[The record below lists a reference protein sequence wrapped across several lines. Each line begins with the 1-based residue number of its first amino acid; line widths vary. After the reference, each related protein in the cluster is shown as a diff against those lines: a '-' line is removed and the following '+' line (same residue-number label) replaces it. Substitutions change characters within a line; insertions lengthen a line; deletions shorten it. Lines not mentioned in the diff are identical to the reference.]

1 LFTKG
6 LWARLPSR
14 VYTYSFSL
22 YIHTPRGHGP
32 PKACADAA
40 SRPLA
45 LYGDTQGG
53 DSLHL
58 HHYFLAWSIS
68 LLAQFQHPLSVGLLA
83 VTAGIFVQG
92 IGVSPSVGIACLL
105 LFSFR
110 VRPGAVVSAIPVG
123 DQCI

>member
-1 LFTKG
+1 VL
-6 LWARLPSR
+6 
-14 VYTYSFSL
+14 
-22 YIHTPRGHGP
+22 TPLVSCGHVCGHP
-32 PKACADAA
+32 
-40 SRPLA
+40 
-45 LYGDTQGG
+45 QGG

-92 IGVSPSVGIACLL
+92 IGVSPSVGMVFLL

-110 VRPGAVVSAIPVG
+110 VRQGAVVSAIPVG
-123 DQCI
+123 DSASEHLNTFRTRPEYSWGD